1 MSGPYCPRENPK
13 GVRFC
18 DSCGKELRR
27 RTAESRRLE
36 PKTCVSCGRTMDQAV
51 YFTVCPHC
59 GFNYRIE
66 ISQID
71 PEEGLALRS
80 LMPSFLVS
88 AAVVCAILLLLLLT

>member
-1 MSGPYCPRENPK
+1 MISPYCPREDTN

-27 RTAESRRLE
+27 RTTESRHQK
-36 PKTCVSCGRTMDQAV
+36 PKTCVSCGRTMDRAV

-66 ISQID
+66 TSQID
-71 PEEGLALRS
+71 PEEGLTLRS
-80 LMPSFLVS
+80 LIPSFLVS
-88 AAVVCAILLLLLLT
+88 AAVICAILLLLLLT